1 MMTLKVNNDVLHK
14 LITSNWS
21 QLYIHYLMSSFKLSY
36 VDANSHLALYVGK
49 RLDSYQRLH
58 SADDIAIYEA
68 INNEDHLV
76 LFEIITRGYMDA
88 RRNLAQSSK
97 RDQEELAK
105 AKQLTLLNR
114 NTAKQLQI
122 DPQALSEY
130 LKLYVR
136 NADTRKFIYD
146 CLTNGVKWT
155 QDEYELTD
163 RQLAWKMR
171 GIEKQFNTKNIK
183 QTDVDNVINYQEHHT
198 TQLISQLAMAIQF
211 NNYDALHSIIK
222 GNWDSDVCCDVLDVD
237 EPIRM
242 FKLLGLEN
250 IHSTYQMV
258 DNINEL
264 MDKHHLN
271 WEAIKL

>member
-183 QTDVDNVINYQEHHT
+183 QTDVDNVTNYQEHHT

-242 FKLLGLEN
+242 FKLLGVEN

-258 DNINEL
+258 DNVNEL

>member
-1 MMTLKVNNDVLHK
+1 LMTLKVNNDVLHK

-21 QLYIHYLMSSFKLSY
+21 QLYIHYLMSGFKLSY
-36 VDANSHLALYVGK
+36 VDANSHLALYAGK

-58 SADDIAIYEA
+58 SADDVAIYEA
-68 INNEDHLV
+68 IDNEDHLV

-88 RRNLAQSSK
+88 RRSLAQDSQHDK
-97 RDQEELAK
+97 EELAK

-130 LKLYVR
+130 LKQYVR
-136 NADTRKFIYD
+136 NTDTRKFIYD

-155 QDEYELTD
+155 QDEYELSD
-163 RQLAWKMR
+163 RQLTWKMR

-183 QTDVDNVINYQEHHT
+183 QIDVDNVTNYQEHHT

-211 NNYDALHSIIK
+211 NNYDALHSILK

-237 EPIRM
+237 EPIHM
-242 FKLLGLEN
+242 FKLLGVEN

-264 MDKHHLN
+264 MNKHHLN

>member
-1 MMTLKVNNDVLHK
+1 MTLKVNNDVLHK

>member
-183 QTDVDNVINYQEHHT
+183 QTDVDNVTNYQEHHT

-211 NNYDALHSIIK
+211 NNYDALHSILK
-222 GNWDSDVCCDVLDVD
+222 GNWDSDVCCDALDVD

-242 FKLLGLEN
+242 FKLLGVEN

-258 DNINEL
+258 DNVNKL
-264 MDKHHLN
+264 MNKHHLN

>member
-58 SADDIAIYEA
+58 SADDVAIYEA

-130 LKLYVR
+130 LKQYVR

-171 GIEKQFNTKNIK
+171 GIEKQFNNKNIK
-183 QTDVDNVINYQEHHT
+183 QTDVDNVTNYQEHHT

-211 NNYDALHSIIK
+211 NNYDALHSILK

-242 FKLLGLEN
+242 FKLLGVEN

>member
-1 MMTLKVNNDVLHK
+1 MTLKVNNDVLHK

-183 QTDVDNVINYQEHHT
+183 QTDVDNVTNYQEHHT

-211 NNYDALHSIIK
+211 NNYDALHSILK
-222 GNWDSDVCCDVLDVD
+222 GNWDSDVCCDALDVD

-242 FKLLGLEN
+242 FKLLGVEN

-258 DNINEL
+258 DNVNEL

>member
-21 QLYIHYLMSSFKLSY
+21 QLYIHYLMSGFKLSY

-58 SADDIAIYEA
+58 SADDVAIYEA
-68 INNEDHLV
+68 IDNEDHLV

-88 RRNLAQSSK
+88 RRSLAQASQHEK
-97 RDQEELAK
+97 EELAK
-105 AKQLTLLNR
+105 AKQLALLNR

-130 LKLYVR
+130 LKQYVR

-155 QDEYELTD
+155 QDEYELSD

-171 GIEKQFNTKNIK
+171 GIEKQFNDKNIK
-183 QTDVDNVINYQEHHT
+183 QIDVDNVTNYQEHHT

-211 NNYDALHSIIK
+211 NNYDALHSILK

-242 FKLLGLEN
+242 FKLLGIDN

-258 DNINEL
+258 DNVNEL
-264 MDKHHLN
+264 MNKHHLN

>member
-1 MMTLKVNNDVLHK
+1 MTLKVNNDVLHK

-211 NNYDALHSIIK
+211 NNYDALHSILK

-242 FKLLGLEN
+242 FKLLGIEN

-258 DNINEL
+258 DNVNEL
-264 MDKHHLN
+264 MVKHHLN

>member
-1 MMTLKVNNDVLHK
+1 MALKVNNDVLHK

-58 SADDIAIYEA
+58 SADDVAIYEA

-88 RRNLAQSSK
+88 RRSLAQSSK

-130 LKLYVR
+130 LKQYVR

-171 GIEKQFNTKNIK
+171 GIEKQFNNKNIK
-183 QTDVDNVINYQEHHT
+183 QTDVDNVTNYQEHHT

-211 NNYDALHSIIK
+211 NNYDALHSILK

-242 FKLLGLEN
+242 FKLLGVEN

-258 DNINEL
+258 DNINKL
-264 MDKHHLN
+264 MNKHHLN

>member
-1 MMTLKVNNDVLHK
+1 LMTLKVNNDVLHK

-21 QLYIHYLMSSFKLSY
+21 QLYIHYLMSGFKLSY

-58 SADDIAIYEA
+58 SADDVAIYEA
-68 INNEDHLV
+68 IDNEDHLV

-88 RRNLAQSSK
+88 RRSLAQDSQHDK
-97 RDQEELAK
+97 EELAK

-130 LKLYVR
+130 LKQYVR
-136 NADTRKFIYD
+136 NTDTRKFIYD

-155 QDEYELTD
+155 QDEYEQSD

-183 QTDVDNVINYQEHHT
+183 QIDVDNVTNYQEHHT

-211 NNYDALHSIIK
+211 NNYDALHSILK

-242 FKLLGLEN
+242 FKLLGVEN

-264 MDKHHLN
+264 MNKHHLN

>member
-1 MMTLKVNNDVLHK
+1 LMTLKVNNDVLHK

-21 QLYIHYLMSSFKLSY
+21 QLYIHYLMSGFKLSY

-58 SADDIAIYEA
+58 SADDVAIYEA
-68 INNEDHLV
+68 IDNEDHLV

-88 RRNLAQSSK
+88 RRSLAQDSQHDK
-97 RDQEELAK
+97 EELAK

-130 LKLYVR
+130 LKQYVR
-136 NADTRKFIYD
+136 NTDTRKFIYD

-155 QDEYELTD
+155 QDEYELSD

-183 QTDVDNVINYQEHHT
+183 QIDVDNVTNYQEHHT

-211 NNYDALHSIIK
+211 NNYDALHSILK

-242 FKLLGLEN
+242 FKLLGVEN

-264 MDKHHLN
+264 MNKHHLN

>member
-88 RRNLAQSSK
+88 RRSLAQSSK

-183 QTDVDNVINYQEHHT
+183 QTDVDNVTNYQEHHT

-211 NNYDALHSIIK
+211 NNYDALHSILK
-222 GNWDSDVCCDVLDVD
+222 GNWDSDVCCDALDVD

-242 FKLLGLEN
+242 FKLLGVEN

>member
-183 QTDVDNVINYQEHHT
+183 QTDVDNVTNYQEHHT

-211 NNYDALHSIIK
+211 NNYDALHSILK
-222 GNWDSDVCCDVLDVD
+222 GNWDSDVCCDALDVD

-242 FKLLGLEN
+242 FKLLGVEN

-258 DNINEL
+258 DNVNEL